1 MIVID
6 TSAIVAIARLEPE
19 ASEFS
24 RVLERTPGKLM
35 AVPTYLETVFVM
47 AGLAPTKGIA
57 FLQGLVADTLITLV
71 PFGTQ
76 ELDVAVEARL
86 KYARGSGHAAK
97 LNFGDCFAYALAK
110 TRGFPLL
117 FKGDDFIHTDIE
129 PALKPVSP
137 TGRA

>member
-6 TSAIVAIARLEPE
+6 TSVIVAIARREPE
-19 ASEFS
+19 ALEFS
-24 RVLERTPGKLM
+24 NVLERTPGKLM

-71 PFGTQ
+71 PFSTQ
-76 ELDVAVEARL
+76 ELDAAVEARM

-97 LNFGDCFAYALAK
+97 LNFGDCFSYALAK
-110 TRGFPLL
+110 TRRFPLL

-129 PALKPVSP
+129 PAVKRISP
-137 TGRA
+137 AGKT